1 MRKRRKPQ
9 KFLITA
15 LLSGLF
21 LYLCLCLSLRI
32 SVHDSSL
39 PEEDCTLYYVV
50 NADGMKGLGHSIL
63 LLTDE
68 NGCGTVLSFNGM
80 QSSLGESI
88 LGKAGVG
95 KMSTGTMSAE
105 EVSLFLKTGNL
116 HLDGDQLNDNYD
128 WALYR
133 PITPEAYQAV
143 LSHAQ
148 IYFRTE
154 ERFQSLYTRWALAD
168 LETEKAVLAQE
179 MEEMRQDRTLPL
191 YRLYTNNC
199 DHAARELAGAADDAM
214 QNYNLRTWHRTP
226 NGNLKAFGHAAP
238 QWGALSLG
246 ENSPGEKLLEFFMIF

>member
-1 MRKRRKPQ
+1 
-9 KFLITA
+9 
-15 LLSGLF
+15 
-21 LYLCLCLSLRI
+21 
-32 SVHDSSL
+32 
-39 PEEDCTLYYVV
+39 
-50 NADGMKGLGHSIL
+50 
-63 LLTDE
+63 
-68 NGCGTVLSFNGM
+68 
-80 QSSLGESI
+80 
-88 LGKAGVG
+88 
-95 KMSTGTMSAE
+95 MSTGTMSAE

-133 PITPEAYQAV
+133 PISPEAYQAV

-168 LETEKAVLAQE
+168 LKQKKLYWHRKWKRV
-179 MEEMRQDRTLPL
+179 RQDRTLPL
-191 YRLYTNNC
+191 YIWLYTNNC

-238 QWGALSLG
+238 SMGRTPHWGKLS
-246 ENSPGEKLLEFFMIF
+246 GEKLLEFL